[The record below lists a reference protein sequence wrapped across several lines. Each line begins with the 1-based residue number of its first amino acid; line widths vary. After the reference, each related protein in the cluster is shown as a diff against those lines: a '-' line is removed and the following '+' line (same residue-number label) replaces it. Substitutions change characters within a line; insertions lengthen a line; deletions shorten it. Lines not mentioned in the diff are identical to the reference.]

1 MCGHD
6 TQSLVRPHAGG
17 PTIRPQPCRS
27 GLSQGARNAP
37 PPPPHSSPPS
47 HLFHHYQK
55 CPCQPHPMHWSGAA
69 SAPQPC
75 RTCTPTMGQA
85 LYVAQPSGRANGR
98 GGGVERWCRGVG
110 RGVGMAR
117 CSSTYECAWW
127 LESGEPPVSI
137 CDPMACGRRFS
148 PRRPSVEP
156 HSERDGKEYP
166 PSAVD
171 IQGPTTGALPTI
183 GHLAFPGR
191 DPLRW
196 AMAVRDDL
204 HGQHSLGAK
213 LEAP

>member
-1 MCGHD
+1 
-6 TQSLVRPHAGG
+6 
-17 PTIRPQPCRS
+17 
-27 GLSQGARNAP
+27 
-37 PPPPHSSPPS
+37 
-47 HLFHHYQK
+47 
-55 CPCQPHPMHWSGAA
+55 
-69 SAPQPC
+69 
-75 RTCTPTMGQA
+75 
-85 LYVAQPSGRANGR
+85 
-98 GGGVERWCRGVG
+98 
-110 RGVGMAR
+110 MAR

-137 CDPMACGRRFS
+137 CDPTACGRRFS

-196 AMAVRDDL
+196 AMAVRDDV